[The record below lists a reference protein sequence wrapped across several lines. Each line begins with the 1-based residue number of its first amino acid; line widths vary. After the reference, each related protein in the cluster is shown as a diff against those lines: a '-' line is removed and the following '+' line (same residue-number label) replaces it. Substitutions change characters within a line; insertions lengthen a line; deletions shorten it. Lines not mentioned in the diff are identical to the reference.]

1 MLALVKKLRQGNHE
15 FSDIPRHTEKPCL
28 GNQREKNGVLTV
40 ETLNPGIQIVLGTS
54 DTQTMWLLSCLYVVT
69 FFQLEADFLNIEV
82 DRGNFIFTGH

>member
-1 MLALVKKLRQGNHE
+1 MSSVTSQDTQKSPVSEIKG
-15 FSDIPRHTEKPCL
+15 K
-28 GNQREKNGVLTV
+28 KNGVLTV